1 MNTPYSKDLQLAKK
15 AYQNGDL
22 KTASKH
28 FDKMYETYTK
38 CMSQCGDDSN
48 KRSKVIRFFNDQLAK
63 FTDQEVYGITEYMRE
78 QYYLTNF

>member
-1 MNTPYSKDLQLAKK
+1 MNTPYSKDLHLAKK

-48 KRSKVIRFFNDQLAK
+48 KRSMTNLQNSPIKK
-63 FTDQEVYGITEYMRE
+63 CTEL
-78 QYYLTNF
+78 QII